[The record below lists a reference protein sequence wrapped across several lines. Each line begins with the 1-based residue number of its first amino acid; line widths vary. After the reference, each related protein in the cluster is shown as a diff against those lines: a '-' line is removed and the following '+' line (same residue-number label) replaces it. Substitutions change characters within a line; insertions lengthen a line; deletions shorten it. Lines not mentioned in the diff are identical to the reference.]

1 MTRRVKARRGPTR
14 SSLELD
20 PAAECGER
28 RARRTLSLIGII
40 DRDVNDV
47 TLRLAGD
54 QSGRRRSGENHA
66 AAYLRPSQDPPPRA
80 VWLLSRRGSV
90 GAAKGG
96 EERRLVR
103 DLSRV
108 VPGGTSVCRVA
119 WRVGA
124 AHLLPR
130 LPDSVSAEQQE
141 DRLTHAW

>member
-1 MTRRVKARRGPTR
+1 MDRR
-14 SSLELD
+14 
-20 PAAECGER
+20 
-28 RARRTLSLIGII
+28 
-40 DRDVNDV
+40 RDVNDV

-66 AAYLRPSQDPPPRA
+66 AAYLRPSRCVVA
-80 VWLLSRRGSV
+80 LSQGECRRGER
-90 GAAKGG
+90 GK
-96 EERRLVR
+96 ERRLVR